1 MSDQLNAL
9 DATFLE
15 LEEADQGVH
24 MHIGGVMVFEPRP
37 DGRAP
42 SVAEVVARIE
52 EGLDILPRYRDR
64 LSSPTTGGL
73 SWPSWR
79 PHERFR
85 VANHVRAVSLPPPG
99 GQAELLDWAGEF
111 YSERLDRAQPLW
123 EMVVVEGLAGGGWAL
138 ATKTHHCMV
147 DGVGSVDTIQLVL
160 DSEPRPAPSSS
171 PAAASSRSGPLQPPA
186 PPLPLEALTSTAA
199 GLARISARTARAPLA
214 IARAGTWLIAG
225 MLGAARHPERTAD
238 ALRRSRALTDV
249 IIRDEVAAAPRT
261 SLNVPIGGKRRFT
274 VAWVPLEELKTIKRS
289 LGGTVNDVVLAIAAG
304 GLRRLLIERAE
315 PLPRQ
320 GLRAMVPV
328 NLRAAGEEL
337 ALGNRITSLFVHLP
351 VAIED
356 PVERYRRQMEE
367 AEDLKSGNQALGSST
382 LLDLTKHAPPV
393 IHSFLAR
400 SLFATRLFNVT
411 ITNVPGPQFTLY
423 GLGSKLTDI
432 WPLVPLAA
440 DHAIGLAVLSYDGRV
455 FFGLN
460 ADRDAMPDLDLL
472 SEGIEDSFAELR
484 EAAVAK
490 AGQSS

>member
-1 MSDQLNAL
+1 MSDHLNAL

-15 LEEADQGVH
+15 LEEADQGAH

-42 SVAEVVARIE
+42 PVSEVVARVE
-52 EGLDILPRYRDR
+52 QGLEILPRYRDR

-73 SWPSWR
+73 SWPAWR
-79 PHERFR
+79 ADERFR
-85 VANHVRAVSLPPPG
+85 VANHVRAASLPPPG
-99 GQAELLDWAGEF
+99 GRAELLEWAGEF

-123 EMVVVEGLAGGGWAL
+123 EMVVVEGLAGGGWAI
-138 ATKTHHCMV
+138 ASKTHHCMV

-160 DSEPRPAPSSS
+160 DSEPHPDSSS
-171 PAAASSRSGPLQPPA
+171 DPAYSASAAVQPPM
-186 PPLPLEALTSTAA
+186 PPLPLESLTSPAA

-214 IARAGTWLIAG
+214 IARAGTSLIAG
-225 MLGAARHPERTAD
+225 TLGVARHPGRAAEG
-238 ALRRSRALTDV
+238 LRRSRAMADV
-249 IIRDEVAAAPRT
+249 IVQDELTAAPRT

-274 VAWVPLEELKTIKRS
+274 VAWVPLEELKAIKRS

-304 GLRRLLIERAE
+304 GLRRLLIERGE
-315 PLPRQ
+315 RLPKQ

-356 PVERYRRQMEE
+356 PIERYLRQVEE
-367 AEDLKSGNQALGSST
+367 AEGMKSGNQALGSTT

-400 SLFATRLFNVT
+400 SLFATRLFNLT
-411 ITNVPGPQFTLY
+411 ITNVPGPQLTLY
-423 GLGSKLTDI
+423 GLGSRMTDI

-440 DHAIGLAVLSYDGRV
+440 EHAIGVAVLSYDGRV

-460 ADRDAMPDLDLL
+460 ADRDAMPDLDVL
-472 SEGIEDSFAELR
+472 STGVEDSFAELR
-484 EAAVAK
+484 EAALVK